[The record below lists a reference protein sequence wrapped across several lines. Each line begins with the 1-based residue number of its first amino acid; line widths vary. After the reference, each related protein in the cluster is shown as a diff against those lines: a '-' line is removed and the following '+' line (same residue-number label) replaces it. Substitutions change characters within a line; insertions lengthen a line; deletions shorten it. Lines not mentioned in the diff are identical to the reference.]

1 MHLYLHI
8 PFCKQACYYCDFHF
22 STNSSKSDDMVNA
35 ICKEI
40 ELQKSFLGTNILE
53 TIYFGGGTPSLL
65 SFEQIGQILNKIG
78 QHFSIKPNAE
88 ITFEC
93 NPDDITI
100 QRLTEWRSLGINRLS
115 IGVQSFDEN
124 HLKFLNRSH
133 SAAHSIQCIS
143 DAQKAGFDNLSI
155 DLIYAIPSLSND
167 IWKLDLEKAF
177 SFDVNHISSY
187 CLTIEEKTVFGHRLK
202 EKVMKP
208 IDDDFA
214 SNQFD
219 ILLEAMSKNDFEQYE
234 ISNFAKNTAYAVHNT
249 SYWQGD
255 QYLGIG
261 PSAHS
266 FDTNKRFWN
275 VSNNTKYLK
284 AIATETIPNEFEILT
299 AKDKANEYLMT
310 GLRTKWG
317 VDLGKLNKILPLS
330 SKAFRQTLSR
340 FSKEGL
346 IIDQKGIITLSKAGK
361 LKADYIASELF
372 F

>member
-8 PFCKQACYYCDFHF
+8 PFCKQACHYCDFHF
-22 STNSSKSDDMVNA
+22 STNTSRSQEIVNA

-40 ELQKSFLGTNILE
+40 ELQKDFLGTKNLE

-65 SFEQIGQILNKIG
+65 SISQIEQIFSKIA
-78 QHFSIKPNAE
+78 QHFTIQPRAE

-100 QRLTEWRSLGINRLS
+100 QRLTEWRNLGINRLS

-124 HLKFLNRSH
+124 HLKFLNRAHSTSH
-133 SAAHSIQCIS
+133 SMQCIS

-155 DLIYAIPSLSND
+155 DLIYAIPSVSNE
-167 IWKLDLEKAF
+167 IWKLDLKKAF

-219 ILLEAMSKNDFEQYE
+219 ILLEEMSKNSFEQYE

-255 QYLGIG
+255 QYLGLG

-266 FDTNKRFWN
+266 FDGNKRFWN

-284 AIATETIPNEFEILT
+284 AIAVNTVPNEFETLSQ
-299 AKDKANEYLMT
+299 KDKANEYLMT

-330 SKAFRQTLSR
+330 SKDFRETLMR
-340 FSKEGL
+340 FRKEEL
-346 IIDQKGIITLSKAGK
+346 IREEKGILRLTKAGK
-361 LKADYIASELF
+361 LKADYVASEF
-372 F
+372 FF